1 MGFFSPIFRFCVEG
15 FYISCEELT
24 KLFFSLQEECSN
36 QLPLPTCIAQFFTFN
51 VNNVAY
57 APKKVPMGV
66 TFAPDL
72 LEAAIHVLLECA
84 TKDLQVEYY
93 LFIDNFRF
101 MGEEAAVATAV
112 NAMYNI
118 FEQVSMSCLEQDP
131 AIFLGVSYAYDSA
144 QVSLPGIQL
153 QKLTTS
159 AQKVLHGTT
168 TTLGAIREFL
178 SRLIYASRILRIPL
192 ALYFA
197 VFKFARRRFSV
208 LASASNNTS
217 TTVWPSVIHE
227 WNEWLQLV
235 QKNKPVTH
243 PLSQKNPTFILFTD
257 ASLHGAGALLFNVEQ
272 GWVKE
277 FSTKWHETFCSNS
290 INELEATAVF
300 LAASTL

>member
-1 MGFFSPIFRFCVEG
+1 
-15 FYISCEELT
+15 
-24 KLFFSLQEECSN
+24 
-36 QLPLPTCIAQFFTFN
+36 
-51 VNNVAY
+51 
-57 APKKVPMGV
+57 
-66 TFAPDL
+66 
-72 LEAAIHVLLECA
+72 
-84 TKDLQVEYY
+84 
-93 LFIDNFRF
+93 
-101 MGEEAAVATAV
+101 
-112 NAMYNI
+112 MYNI

-131 AIFLGVSYAYDSA
+131 TIFLGVSYAYDSA

-208 LASASNNTS
+208 LASAPNSTS
-217 TTVWPSVIHE
+217 TTVWPSVIRE

-300 LAASTL
+300 LAASHFRDDLSGAAAILLVVDNTSCQYALKKGSSSSFLLNKEVKNALGSLPAGSDIRIAYIQSKANPADGPSRGINFSLGELSSACGLVAEDWPKQSSLRVSVASGRCLKSTR